1 MQPASSAALSG
12 SGFQGKGATVCGLLC
27 AASLAYAWN
36 TERLTQAVFN
46 LLAIMLAV
54 VTMIYPAFSGF
65 DDVKPAP
72 KSPPRTPLPE
82 ASKPKSPPETS
93 SKRAGQPRKRR

>member
-1 MQPASSAALSG
+1 
-12 SGFQGKGATVCGLLC
+12 
-27 AASLAYAWN
+27 
-36 TERLTQAVFN
+36 
-46 LLAIMLAV
+46 MLAV
-54 VTMIYPAFSGF
+54 VTLIYPAFSGF

>member
-1 MQPASSAALSG
+1 M
-12 SGFQGKGATVCGLLC
+12 CGLLC

-54 VTMIYPAFSGF
+54 VTLIYPVFSGF